1 MYRLGIERDF
11 IARHYLIG
19 GDFGDE
25 NFEHSHHY
33 RVEILVA
40 GTELDPHGYLIDLV
54 ELEGVLAGVIGEFRE
69 RLLNELEPFRGLNP
83 SLEHFARIL
92 WERLRERLAFSGRM
106 TVRLWENERDWA
118 SYGNV
123 A

>member
-1 MYRLGIERDF
+1 MYRLSIERDF

-33 RVEILVA
+33 RVEVLVA
-40 GTELDPHGYLIDLV
+40 GTELDEHGYLIDLV
-54 ELEGVLAGVIGEFRE
+54 ELERVLGGVISEFRE

-92 WERLRERLAFSGRM
+92 WERLRESLPFAGGM
-106 TVRLWENERDWA
+106 TVKLWENERDWA

-123 A
+123 P

>member
-1 MYRLGIERDF
+1 MYRLGLERDF

-33 RVEILVA
+33 RVEVLVA
-40 GTELDPHGYLIDLV
+40 GTELDQHGYLIDLV
-54 ELEGVLAGVIGEFRE
+54 ELERVLGDVIGEFRE

-92 WERLRERLAFSGRM
+92 WERLRERLPFSGRM
-106 TVRLWENERDWA
+106 TVKLWENERDWA

-123 A
+123 P

>member
-1 MYRLGIERDF
+1 MYRLAIEHDF

-19 GDFGDE
+19 GDFGEE

-33 RVEILVA
+33 RVEVLVA
-40 GTELDPHGYLIDLV
+40 GTELDEHGYLIDLV
-54 ELEGVLAGVIGEFRE
+54 ELDRVLGSVVGEFRE

-92 WERLRERLAFSGRM
+92 WERLREVLPFSGRM
-106 TVRLWENERDWA
+106 TVKLWENERDWA
-118 SYGNV
+118 SYGNIP
-123 A
+123 